1 MVNCVML
8 LWMLKVE
15 LSVGKMG
22 VKIDLLI
29 CGNFISKIIIS
40 NDGMVFWV
48 FFMIFFFKSLI

>member
-1 MVNCVML
+1 
-8 LWMLKVE
+8 MLKVE